1 MSTTLS
7 IVIPNYNG
15 RDFLERCLASIYKN
29 PPAFPFDVVV
39 VDNASA
45 DGSTDM
51 ARRLFPQTKIIANA
65 DNKGFGPAA
74 NQGLRTADAQYLFLL
89 NSDTE
94 ILSGTLDALVQGM
107 EQNPDV
113 GILAPE
119 FTDGTGKIIQM
130 SWGWHSL
137 FWGEFPQKF
146 FSPRPLQK
154 SRFRRWL
161 VRRLQVRPK
170 RAPIVCGAGLLIR
183 RKALDDIGLIDEN
196 LVMYFEESDLCL
208 RAWKKGWAVLFY
220 PNAKVIHHLGKSSGE
235 TPGKMSLIYRQ
246 SQLYYYDKHGTR
258 PQRRLIRFYLR
269 LKFWRIAFY
278 KSFPRLNPNPDYYDK
293 LDAVLK
299 GTGRISL

>member
-1 MSTTLS
+1 MSTTLC
-7 IVIPNYNG
+7 IIIPNYNG
-15 RDFLERCLASIYKN
+15 RDILERCLASIYKN

-51 ARRLFPQTKIIANA
+51 ARRLFPQTKIIFNA

-113 GILAPE
+113 AILGPE
-119 FTDGTGKIIQM
+119 FTDGTGEIIQM

-146 FSPRPLQK
+146 FSPRPLRK
-154 SRFRRWL
+154 SHFRRWL
-161 VRRLQVRPK
+161 P
-170 RAPIVCGAGLLIR
+170 
-183 RKALDDIGLIDEN
+183 
-196 LVMYFEESDLCL
+196 
-208 RAWKKGWAVLFY
+208 
-220 PNAKVIHHLGKSSGE
+220 
-235 TPGKMSLIYRQ
+235 
-246 SQLYYYDKHGTR
+246 TR
-258 PQRRLIRFYLR
+258 PCRRDRAR
-269 LKFWRIAFY
+269 R
-278 KSFPRLNPNPDYYDK
+278 R
-293 LDAVLK
+293 
-299 GTGRISL
+299 T

>member
-1 MSTTLS
+1 MCTTLS
-7 IVIPNYNG
+7 TVIPNYNG
-15 RDFLERCLASIYKN
+15 RNFLERCLASIYKN
-29 PPAFPFDVVV
+29 PPSFPFDVVV

-45 DGSTDM
+45 DGSAGM
-51 ARRLFPQTKIIANA
+51 VKRLFPKAKLIANS

-74 NQGLRTADAQYLFLL
+74 NQGLRAVDAQYLFLL

-94 ILSGTLDALVQGM
+94 VLPGTLDALAHGM

-113 GILAPE
+113 AILGPE
-119 FTDGTGKIIQM
+119 FTDGRGEIIQM

-170 RAPIVCGAGLLIR
+170 RVPIVYGAGLLIR

-220 PNAKVIHHLGKSSGE
+220 PNAKVVHHLGRSSGGM
-235 TPGKMSLIYRQ
+235 PAKMSLIYRQ
-246 SQLYYYDKHGTR
+246 SQLYYYDKHGSHV
-258 PQRRLIRFYLR
+258 QRRLIRFYLR

-293 LDAVLK
+293 LEAVLK

>member
-1 MSTTLS
+1 MSATLC

-29 PPAFPFDVVV
+29 RPSFPFEVVV

-45 DGSTDM
+45 DGSADM
-51 ARRLFPQTKIIANA
+51 VKRLFPEAKLIANSH
-65 DNKGFGPAA
+65 NKGFGRAG
-74 NQGLRTADAQYLFLL
+74 NQGLRAAGAQYLFLL

-94 ILSGTLDALVQGM
+94 VLPGTLDALAHGM
-107 EQNPDV
+107 EQNSDV
-113 GILAPE
+113 AILGPE
-119 FTDGTGKIIQM
+119 FTDSHGEIIQM

-170 RAPIVCGAGLLIR
+170 RVPIVYGAGLLIR

-220 PNAKVIHHLGKSSGE
+220 PNAKVVHHLGRASRQMPE
-235 TPGKMSLIYRQ
+235 KMSLIYRQ

-258 PQRRLIRFYLR
+258 LQRRLIRFYLR
-269 LKFWRIAFY
+269 LKFWRITFY

-293 LDAVLK
+293 LNAVLK